1 MNALFFPHISSAL
14 FSEVFLFTNAQE
26 NTQAEEEPRQR
37 IGRTSLTHSKDKE
50 GGMSPG

>member
-1 MNALFFPHISSAL
+1 MLFFSHISSAL
-14 FSEVFLFTNAQE
+14 FSEVLFINAQE

-37 IGRTSLTHSKDKE
+37 IGRTSLRHSKDKE